1 MSNWG
6 NIYVRWQK
14 IEEAQGHKI
23 REALP
28 DLRSFASC
36 TDTHGQFGTPS
47 VTDEWG
53 LPGADAPILKAYSV
67 YQRREDFR
75 EGQDYPER
83 ISTEYFIGI
92 ITEVRDEQ
100 QNIG

>member
-1 MSNWG
+1 MSDYG
-6 NIYVRWQK
+6 NIRVKWQK

-28 DLRSFASC
+28 DLRTFGSC
-36 TDTHGQFGTPS
+36 TDQYGQFGTPS
-47 VTDEWG
+47 ITDEWG

-67 YQRREDFR
+67 YQRREDFK

-92 ITEVRDEQ
+92 ITEVRDESP
-100 QNIG
+100 NIG

>member
-1 MSNWG
+1 MSDYG
-6 NIYVRWQK
+6 SIRVKWQK

-36 TDTHGQFGTPS
+36 TDTHGRFGTPS
-47 VTDEWG
+47 ITDEWG

-67 YQRREDFR
+67 YQRREDFKD
-75 EGQDYPER
+75 GQDYPER

-92 ITEVRDEQ
+92 ITEAKDEH